1 MSTQVESMSTTQSTE
16 KKVKKVVTK
25 KKEETVEPVKEVLSS
40 TPSTVTT
47 VKEVVAPTTT
57 TTTTTATTVAPTSTP
72 VSVEAVKETVQEEQ
86 SATEEVSKQLLEQ
99 FNDLSDKFTDFAKN
113 MRNIDFG
120 NKDFRTKFDA
130 TFRKF
135 SKASSQLMLTYPEVV
150 SKQLSVAEKLSHGR
164 SSSKKTAN
172 KEKSAVNK
180 KLPVDDNLLTF
191 MGLDSGTM
199 VSRAEA
205 LQAITGYVKSLKESG
220 NSDIK
225 VEGNNRAFKIV
236 GKLQTLFKGIEKVM
250 VERGDLKKGESMPDK
265 ITYIQIMKYM
275 TYCFKKSDKSL
286 TV

>member
-1 MSTQVESMSTTQSTE
+1 MSTQVESMNTTQSTE
-16 KKVKKVVTK
+16 KKVKKIVTK
-25 KKEETVEPVKEVLSS
+25 KKEDTVETVKEVVSS
-40 TPSTVTT
+40 VPTSVTP
-47 VKEVVAPTTT
+47 VKEVVAPV
-57 TTTTTATTVAPTSTP
+57 ASVASVASVAPVTTSTST
-72 VSVEAVKETVQEEQ
+72 SVETVQEEQ

-164 SSSKKTAN
+164 SSSKKTGN

-180 KLPVDDNLLTF
+180 KLPVDENLLTF
-191 MGLDSGTM
+191 MGLESGTM

-205 LQAITGYVKSLKESG
+205 LQAITGYVKTLKESG

-236 GKLQTLFKGIEKVM
+236 GKLQTLFTGIEKVM
-250 VERGDLKKGESMPDK
+250 IERGDLKKGESMPDK

-275 TYCFKKSDKSL
+275 TYCFKKSDKVL
-286 TV
+286 TI

>member
-1 MSTQVESMSTTQSTE
+1 MSTQVESMNTTQSTE

-25 KKEETVEPVKEVLSS
+25 KKEDTVETVKEVVSS
-40 TPSTVTT
+40 VPTPVTS
-47 VKEVVAPTTT
+47 VKEVVAPV
-57 TTTTTATTVAPTSTP
+57 TTVTPVTTSTP
-72 VSVEAVKETVQEEQ
+72 VETVKESVVEEQ

-164 SSSKKTAN
+164 SSSKKTGN

-180 KLPVDDNLLTF
+180 KLPVDENLLTF
-191 MGLDSGTM
+191 MGLEPGTM

-205 LQAITGYVKSLKESG
+205 LQAITGYVKTLKESG
-220 NSDIK
+220 SSDIK

-236 GKLQTLFKGIEKVM
+236 GKLQTLFAGIEKVM
-250 VERGDLKKGESMPDK
+250 LERGDLKKGEIIPDK

-275 TYCFKKSDKSL
+275 TYCFKKSDKVL

>member
-1 MSTQVESMSTTQSTE
+1 MSTQVESMNTTQSTE

-25 KKEETVEPVKEVLSS
+25 KKEETVEPVKEVLTS
-40 TPSTVTT
+40 TPSTVTP
-47 VKEVVAPTTT
+47 VKEVVAPTTPVTSVT
-57 TTTTTATTVAPTSTP
+57 TTP
-72 VSVEAVKETVQEEQ
+72 VETVKETVQEEQ
-86 SATEEVSKQLLEQ
+86 TASEEVSKQLLEQ
-99 FNDLSDKFTDFAKN
+99 FNDLSDKFTDFVKN

-164 SSSKKTAN
+164 SSSKKTGN

-180 KLPVDDNLLTF
+180 KLPVDENLLTF
-191 MGLDSGTM
+191 MGLESGTM

-205 LQAITGYVKSLKESG
+205 LQAITGYVKTLKESG

-236 GKLQTLFKGIEKVM
+236 GKLQTLFTGIEKVM
-250 VERGDLKKGESMPDK
+250 LERGDLKKGEIIPDK

-275 TYCFKKSDKSL
+275 TYCFKKSDKVL